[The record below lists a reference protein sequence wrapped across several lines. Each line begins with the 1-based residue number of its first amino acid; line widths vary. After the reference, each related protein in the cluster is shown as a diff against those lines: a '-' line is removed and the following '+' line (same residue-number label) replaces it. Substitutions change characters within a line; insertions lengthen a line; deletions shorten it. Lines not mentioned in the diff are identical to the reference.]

1 MPRQELCVLVPDLS
15 GFVRAIGRAAQ
26 AHGAEHGTPPTHNQ
40 WLNIVARA
48 LGYRNHQSL
57 RAAALRSHPPGAADV
72 ALPPIGAPAAP
83 RRGSPPA
90 PRDDPS
96 SVPAPAA
103 APATA
108 LSANAR
114 KALTQFDDQGRLLR
128 WPVKF
133 SVQRL
138 AMWVLWTRF
147 EAKRPYTEREVNA
160 ILRQAN
166 GFGDH
171 VTLRRELINHRLLTR
186 KSDCS
191 EYRKLPARPDDE
203 TRALLTA
210 ARARFRAARA
220 PRRDAGRRVMNPD

>member
-1 MPRQELCVLVPDLS
+1 MPRQELSVVVPDLS
-15 GFVRAIGRAAQ
+15 GFARALGRAVQ
-26 AHGAEHGTPPTHNQ
+26 AHEAEHGTLPTHNQ
-40 WLNIVARA
+40 WLHIVARA
-48 LGYRNHQSL
+48 LGHRNHQSL
-57 RAAALRSHPPGAADV
+57 RAAALRVPVAADAAAV
-72 ALPPIGAPAAP
+72 ATVDDAGGSGTPPSSRGDAPGQRAAVTTPAA
-83 RRGSPPA
+83 
-90 PRDDPS
+90 
-96 SVPAPAA
+96 
-103 APATA
+103 A

-160 ILRQAN
+160 ILREAN

-171 VTLRRELINHRLLTR
+171 VTLRRELINHQLLTR

-191 EYRKLPARPDDE
+191 EYRKLPARPDEE
-203 TRALLTA
+203 TRLLLTA
-210 ARARFRAARA
+210 ARARFRSARA
-220 PRRDAGRRVMNPD
+220 PRRRTTQLAANPD